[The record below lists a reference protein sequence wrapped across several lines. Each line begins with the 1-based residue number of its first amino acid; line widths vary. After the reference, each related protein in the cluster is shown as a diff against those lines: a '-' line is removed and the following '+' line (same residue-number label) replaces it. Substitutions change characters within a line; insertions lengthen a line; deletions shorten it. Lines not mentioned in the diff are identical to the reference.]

1 MTNQT
6 KVTGAILAGGLAR
19 RMGLNQDKGL
29 IIFRGQPMVTYALTA
44 MKGVAE
50 SVVINA
56 NRNIQLYQRFG
67 VPVISDETLTFD
79 GPLAGVFSVMTTCD
93 SKILIVMPCDS
104 PLIKS
109 SHLEKLKQALIGSN
123 YEIAVAHDGQRMHP
137 VFLALKTE
145 LAGSLRL
152 FLSEGQRKIDL
163 WLQQHALVEVDFSD
177 EPEAFCNINTVDELV
192 HLEEVK

>member
-123 YEIAVAHDGQRMHP
+123 YEIAVAHDGQGMHP
-137 VFLALKTE
+137 VFLAL
-145 LAGSLRL
+145 
-152 FLSEGQRKIDL
+152 
-163 WLQQHALVEVDFSD
+163 
-177 EPEAFCNINTVDELV
+177 
-192 HLEEVK
+192 